1 MNEATH
7 ASNAG
12 IISFDDFLKVD
23 IRVRTIVGARKNPRA
38 LKPAY
43 ILEIDFGDFS
53 GRRKRKSRSFLFS
66 SRSARFLMSGT
77 RFAIRGS

>member
-43 ILEIDFGDFS
+43 ILEIDFGD
-53 GRRKRKSRSFLFS
+53 SRADKKVRPTLSSFLLALRAS
-66 SRSARFLMSGT
+66 LCLE
-77 RFAIRGS
+77 RGLP